1 MQHLF
6 EKSFS
11 PQASWISNDN
21 AYLDFDDK
29 LSLNEKVSGG
39 FDDQGGGC
47 LNENL
52 SLDDIKPAIDFD
64 LVSETSKILALTK
77 STLSLKGEDMNEQS
91 HQTQQSNRQ
100 APFRIKVS
108 ANKNLK
114 IHSFIK
120 AGFIFHRFLDITNK
134 WIWRILEFRKKNP

>member
-1 MQHLF
+1 M
-6 EKSFS
+6 
-11 PQASWISNDN
+11 
-21 AYLDFDDK
+21 
-29 LSLNEKVSGG
+29 SGG
-39 FDDQGGGC
+39 FDDQGGC
-47 LNENL
+47 HNEDL

-108 ANKNLK
+108 ANKNLN
-114 IHSFIK
+114 HSFRK
-120 AGFIFHRFLDITNK
+120 EKDISLFYPWHSDLLTPLL
-134 WIWRILEFRKKNP
+134 RVRGEV

>member
-1 MQHLF
+1 M
-6 EKSFS
+6 S
-11 PQASWISNDN
+11 
-21 AYLDFDDK
+21 
-29 LSLNEKVSGG
+29 G
-39 FDDQGGGC
+39 FDDQGGC
-47 LNENL
+47 HNEDL

-108 ANKNLK
+108 ANKNLN
-114 IHSFIK
+114 HSFLK
-120 AGFIFHRFLDITNK
+120 EKDTRFVFSK
-134 WIWRILEFRKKNP
+134 HGPK

>member
-1 MQHLF
+1 MNATLF
-6 EKSFS
+6 P

-29 LSLNEKVSGG
+29 LSLNEKVSG
-39 FDDQGGGC
+39 FDEGGH
-47 LNENL
+47 NEDL

-77 STLSLKGEDMNEQS
+77 STLSLKGEDMNE

-100 APFRIKVS
+100 APLRIKVS
-108 ANKNLK
+108 VPKNLK
-114 IHSFIK
+114 T
-120 AGFIFHRFLDITNK
+120 RPFLKEKNI
-134 WIWRILEFRKKNP
+134 ILRL

>member
-1 MQHLF
+1 M
-6 EKSFS
+6 
-11 PQASWISNDN
+11 
-21 AYLDFDDK
+21 
-29 LSLNEKVSGG
+29 SGG
-39 FDDQGGGC
+39 FDDQGGC
-47 LNENL
+47 HNEDL

-108 ANKNLK
+108 ANKNLGK
-114 IHSFIK
+114 GYFTNLSKAFGPFDPSFT
-120 AGFIFHRFLDITNK
+120 GQR
-134 WIWRILEFRKKNP
+134 